1 MKRIL
6 DSKAMKNK
14 HIILSILFLSLS
26 PSLISCD
33 NNKTIVVVPPSI
45 SIKTSVPCSSLY
57 HYGDS
62 GTVPSLSQTKY
73 YTSKDEVALYLKT
86 YNDLPDNYIR
96 KDQYNNGGKNTYGSS
111 TRVGGDYFSNKY
123 GNGEYMINVARSM
136 TECDIAK
143 SNTNRG
149 VERLVYSSEFRIFYT
164 NDHYETFQEYLG
176 YKNWGPKFNKGQ
188 FVAVCK

>member
-1 MKRIL
+1 
-6 DSKAMKNK
+6 MKNK
-14 HIILSILFLSLS
+14 HIILSILFLSLF

-62 GTVPSLSQTKY
+62 GTVPTLSKNNY
-73 YTSKDEVALYLKT
+73 YTYKDDVALYLKT

-123 GNGEYMINVARSM
+123 GNGEYMISVARSM

-149 VERLVYSSEFRIFYT
+149 VERLVYSSDFRIFYT
-164 NDHYETFQEYLG
+164 SDHYETFQEYLG

-188 FVAVCK
+188 FIAICK